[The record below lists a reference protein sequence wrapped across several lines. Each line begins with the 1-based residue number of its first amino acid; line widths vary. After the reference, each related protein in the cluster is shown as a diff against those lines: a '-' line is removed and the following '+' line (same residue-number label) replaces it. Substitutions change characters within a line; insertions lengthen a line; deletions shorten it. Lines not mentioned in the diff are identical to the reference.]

1 MASMRDVRRRIRT
14 VRNIQ
19 EITKALKMVAA
30 ARLQRA
36 ESRAKAARPY
46 AEEMAAVMSHLAQA
60 SQGGDVSHP
69 LLEVREPV
77 NIGILAI
84 TSDRGMAGSY
94 NTNIIRRVMEIAG
107 QYGKDR
113 VKLITI
119 GKKGR
124 SFFGKQDYNI
134 AADFPMPSSEVNIA
148 DARLVSRTIQSMF
161 ESGEIDLV
169 RVVYTRF
176 YSAIR
181 QRVTD
186 EQFLPVTPPKSPFP
200 TLSATGREKA
210 ASPRDGEGWA
220 GVVPEE
226 YIFEPRPEILLG
238 RLLPRYVDIQVYHAM
253 LESLASEHGARMTS
267 MGTATDNASEMIERL
282 TLEFNRARQAQITRE
297 LIEIVSGA
305 EALK

>member
-46 AEEMAAVMSHLAQA
+46 AEEMAAVMSHLAGA
-60 SQGGDVSHP
+60 SRGGQISHP
-69 LLEVREPV
+69 LLEVRPPV
-77 NIGILAI
+77 NVGILVI

-94 NTNIIRRVMEIAG
+94 NTNVIRRALEIAR
-107 QYGKDR
+107 QYDRPR
-113 VKLITI
+113 VKFITV

-124 SFFGKQDYNI
+124 GVFANQGYTI
-134 AADFPMPSSEVNIA
+134 AADFPMPSSEVSIG
-148 DARLVSRTIQSMF
+148 DARAISRTIQGMF
-161 ESGEIDLV
+161 ESGEIDAAH
-169 RVVYTRF
+169 VVYTRF

-181 QRVTD
+181 QRVND
-186 EQFLPVTPPKSPFP
+186 QQLLPVKPP
-200 TLSATGREKA
+200 
-210 ASPRDGEGWA
+210 ASPDGRGGSSGTSSIVSED
-220 GVVPEE
+220 
-226 YIFEPRPEILLG
+226 YLFEPPPGALLG
-238 RLLPRYVDIQVYHAM
+238 RLLPRYVDVQVYRAM
-253 LESLASEHGARMTS
+253 LESLASEHGARMTAMS
-267 MGTATDNASEMIERL
+267 TATENASEMIERL
-282 TLEFNRARQAQITRE
+282 TLEFNRARQSAITRE